1 MEAPALVLVP
11 SSPLDINPSA
21 KTYPVLSSKNS
32 SPVSSDDSYTTSTST
47 STRPDTPPS
56 SYGITIENES
66 GRNSSESTIF
76 SIYSMYS
83 ERRQTWHK
91 STLHNS
97 TVLAGS
103 GLGTIMSNNIGLGLD
118 GNGKEYRRDG
128 SRESGKD
135 LYTTTSIT
143 DEARTDSFY
152 RGGANTA
159 GTRSVSHKSSSG
171 SGFFA
176 GSVSA
181 ESSSRHQ
188 SNTYS
193 YNGAYSNRASSPPQS
208 RPASRRVGSFLD
220 TTAGDFDSSARPE
233 STELAYVIEDS
244 LLRSDANNGAPVRS
258 RSTDVEADTHLSTPQ
273 RLHSANS
280 APTGVDL
287 SASAE
292 WGKYVDLTITDEGH
306 SQPDLSIMR
315 RHSPAS
321 GKVHDSPRLS
331 STTDNADGSWE
342 KNKPFRPPRGSPPI
356 PSQSHS
362 ATQQTQ
368 IQNQAHAK
376 SDSASTA
383 THYGLVLSPSSSAY
397 GHGLDSMSST
407 HESGSYV
414 TAPQSVESSNRSIT
428 SSLRFKVT
436 NPDPP
441 SSPPPPPFA
450 NHASSSSHH
459 GSISS
464 SSSQKG
470 LPALPSSPRPSG
482 IAPITPTRTP
492 IPSEKSNVPVHA
504 NRQSSVSSITPPG
517 RTTGTSTSGGSSSS
531 RRSRVHELAEAGIP
545 GAAKPGAEGSP
556 SENGVVA
563 EAVATNEEPEAF
575 FVRNTYAQLD
585 VTGVK
590 GDGYEEGVERTRAK
604 LGHDR
609 RSVQLALRNDARG
622 DITGE
627 LSDEELRL
635 LGSVDRYGFFNTPSH
650 DRIVILPASALSKP
664 LHPISQ
670 TSTSGPASPPVLSSE
685 PKPRPV
691 SKDLETKRIPKWG
704 RMLEAEGR
712 DQGGNV
718 AIWRIKPSKEKKLR
732 KRVFKGIPDAWR
744 AAAWEVLVARWVGR
758 RKKESLDA
766 RRLESMLDDLRRE
779 YRSSLDRPSSYDVQ
793 IDLDVPRTI
802 SGHVLFKTRY
812 GQGQRSLFHT
822 LHSFSLVCNECGYC
836 QGMGPIAA
844 TLLCYYEP
852 EKVYSFLVHFHDEYE
867 LHDIFLPGFP
877 GLLEAIYVQERI
889 MERML
894 PSIFAALKKHMIS
907 TTSYATKWYI
917 TLFANTVPFQTQL
930 RFWDAFLL
938 EGRDVF
944 VIVAVAIV
952 WVLRDHLTSAQA
964 SFETVLSLLSSFFV
978 PEDEDALLQWVERAL
993 GDKKL
998 RAEMNRWRAEWRGLV
1013 REKKDGGVLL

>member
-11 SSPLDINPSA
+11 SSPLELIPST
-21 KTYPVLSSKNS
+21 KTSPALSSKNS
-32 SPVSSDDSYTTSTST
+32 SPASSDDSYTTSTST
-47 STRPDTPPS
+47 STTPNTPPS
-56 SYGITIENES
+56 SYEITIENES

-83 ERRQTWHK
+83 ERRQTWRK
-91 STLHNS
+91 SALHNS
-97 TVLAGS
+97 TVLGS
-103 GLGTIMSNNIGLGLD
+103 TMSNNMGLGLD
-118 GNGKEYRRDG
+118 GNGKDYRRDG

-135 LYTTTSIT
+135 LYTTSIT
-143 DEARTDSFY
+143 DGGRTDSFY

-159 GTRSVSHKSSSG
+159 GTRSVSRKSSSG

-181 ESSSRHQ
+181 DSSSQHQ
-188 SNTYS
+188 SHICS
-193 YNGAYSNRASSPPQS
+193 YNGAYSNRASSPSQS

-220 TTAGDFDSSARPE
+220 TTAGNLDDSARPE
-233 STELAYVIEDS
+233 STELAYVLEDS
-244 LLRSDANNGAPVRS
+244 LPRSSSNTSNGAP
-258 RSTDVEADTHLSTPQ
+258 
-273 RLHSANS
+273 RLQSANS
-280 APTGVDL
+280 APIGADL
-287 SASAE
+287 RASAE
-292 WGKYVDLTITDEGH
+292 WGNYVDLTFTNEGH
-306 SQPDLSIMR
+306 RSHSHPDLSMAH

-321 GKVHDSPRLS
+321 GKLHDSAHLS
-331 STTDNADGSWE
+331 LTTDNADGTWE
-342 KNKPFRPPRGSPPI
+342 KSRPLRPPRGSPPT
-356 PSQSHS
+356 PSQSYS
-362 ATQQTQ
+362 PAQQTQ
-368 IQNQAHAK
+368 TQTQAHAK

-383 THYGLVLSPSSSAY
+383 AHYGLVLSPSSSAH
-397 GHGLDSMSST
+397 GRGLDGMSST
-407 HESGSYV
+407 HESGCYV
-414 TAPQSVESSNRSIT
+414 TAPQSVESSNHSIT

-441 SSPPPPPFA
+441 SSPSPPPFA

-459 GSISS
+459 GSVSS

-470 LPALPSSPRPSG
+470 LPALPSSPRASSS
-482 IAPITPTRTP
+482 ITPITTSTP
-492 IPSEKSNVPVHA
+492 LPSEKSNIPVHA
-504 NRQSSVSSITPPG
+504 NRQSSVSSITQPG
-517 RTTGTSTSGGSSSS
+517 RTTGTSTSGGPSSS
-531 RRSRVHELAEAGIP
+531 RRSRVPELAKVGIS
-545 GAAKPGAEGSP
+545 GAKPGAEGRP
-556 SENGVVA
+556 SENGVA
-563 EAVATNEEPEAF
+563 AAAAANEEPEAF

-609 RSVQLALRNDARG
+609 RSVQIALRNDARG

-627 LSDEELRL
+627 LSEEELRL
-635 LGSVDRYGFFNTPSH
+635 LESVDRYGFFNTPSH
-650 DRIVILPASALSKP
+650 DRIVILPVSALSKP

-670 TSTSGPASPPVLSSE
+670 TSTSGPASPRVLTSE

-691 SKDLETKRIPKWG
+691 SKDLEAKRISKWG

-802 SGHVLFKTRY
+802 SGNVLFKTRY

-822 LHSFSLVCNECGYC
+822 LHSFSLVCDECGYC

-877 GLLEAIYVQERI
+877 GLLEAIYLQERI

-894 PSIFAALKKHMIS
+894 PSVFAAFKKHMIS

-930 RFWDAFLL
+930 RMWDAFLL

-964 SFETVLSLLSSFFV
+964 SFETVLSLLSSFFI
-978 PEDEDALLQWVERAL
+978 PEDEDALLRWVERAL
-993 GDKKL
+993 DDKKL
-998 RAEMNRWRAEWRGLV
+998 RADMNRWRAEWRGLV

>member
-11 SSPLDINPSA
+11 SSPLDLNHSA
-21 KTYPVLSSKNS
+21 KTFPALSSKNS
-32 SPVSSDDSYTTSTST
+32 SPVSSDDSYTT

-83 ERRQTWHK
+83 ERRQTWRK
-91 STLHNS
+91 SALHNS

-103 GLGTIMSNNIGLGLD
+103 GLGTTLSNNIGLGLD
-118 GNGKEYRRDG
+118 GNGKDYRRE
-128 SRESGKD
+128 ESGKD
-135 LYTTTSIT
+135 LYTTTLT

-181 ESSSRHQ
+181 ESSSRRQ
-188 SNTYS
+188 SHTYS

-208 RPASRRVGSFLD
+208 RPPSRRVGSFLD
-220 TTAGDFDSSARPE
+220 TTAGDFDGSARPE

-244 LLRSDANNGAPVRS
+244 LPRSNASNGAPVRS
-258 RSTDVEADTHLSTPQ
+258 RSTDVEVDFHLSTAQ
-273 RLHSANS
+273 RLQPANS
-280 APTGVDL
+280 APTGVNL
-287 SASAE
+287 SASTE
-292 WGKYVDLTITDEGH
+292 WGKYADLTFTDEGHRSH
-306 SQPDLSIMR
+306 SQPDLSMMR

-331 STTDNADGSWE
+331 STTDNADGTWE
-342 KNKPFRPPRGSPPI
+342 KNKPFRPPRGSPPL
-356 PSQSHS
+356 PSQSYS

-368 IQNQAHAK
+368 TQTQAHAK
-376 SDSASTA
+376 SDSASPA
-383 THYGLVLSPSSSAY
+383 AHYGLVLSPSSSAL
-397 GHGLDSMSST
+397 GHGLDGMSST
-407 HESGSYV
+407 HESGCYV

-441 SSPPPPPFA
+441 SSPSPPPFA

-464 SSSQKG
+464 SSQKG

-482 IAPITPTRTP
+482 VAPITPTRTP
-492 IPSEKSNVPVHA
+492 TPSEKDNVPVHA
-504 NRQSSVSSITPPG
+504 NRQSSVSSITPPPG
-517 RTTGTSTSGGSSSS
+517 RTTGTSTSGASSSS
-531 RRSRVHELAEAGIP
+531 RRSRVPELAEVGI
-545 GAAKPGAEGSP
+545 PGAEGSRP
-556 SENGVVA
+556 SENGVAA
-563 EAVATNEEPEAF
+563 EAVAAASEEPEAF

-609 RSVQLALRNDARG
+609 RSVQIALRNDARG

-635 LGSVDRYGFFNTPSH
+635 LENVDRYGFFNTPSH
-650 DRIVILPASALSKP
+650 DRIVILHTSALFKP
-664 LHPISQ
+664 LHRISQ

-691 SKDLETKRIPKWG
+691 SKDLETKRISKWA

-718 AIWRIKPSKEKKLR
+718 AIWRIKPPKEKKLR

-894 PSIFAALKKHMIS
+894 PSVFAAFKKHMIS

-978 PEDEDALLQWVERAL
+978 PEDEDALLRWVERAL